1 MNLDNNI
8 LAVVEPAIMPTA
20 IEIEGHG
27 ESNES
32 GGADRQTKAI
42 GVDLPF
48 VLLNNYQFMQKDIQ
62 SFSLDNSGFLPEMR
76 IRLVDRKN
84 TFGVDSF
91 PRDGDVITILLNSKN
106 SSTFKS
112 IHMDFDI
119 TSITSKQASE
129 GDFNA
134 ITVVGTAK
142 VPRLYSEECRS
153 FEAAGSL
160 DHLEEVARDLQLG
173 LATNIENTDDTQIR
187 IQAYTSTLDFIKETV
202 DTSYISEDS
211 FQRFYIDQYYYLTYI
226 DVNKV
231 FNSPNPPIDDLQ
243 ASFASAIYSTAED
256 KESPEDNDDIEVPLI
271 LTNHRNS
278 KGTNMFIGAFNLVN
292 NANDISTAYGYTRD
306 VVIYDDNSE
315 AGERVQEF
323 TIEALNSEEMMDY
336 EEPLKGRRGEDRYD
350 THKKHK
356 YIGRQ
361 DVGEGDIGNVH
372 PSLNFAKL
380 HQAQNLAEIEKVKL
394 KVSLESF
401 NPSIYKYQKIPILIY
416 EYNKERVAAMLKY
429 NKFLDEQGF
438 SDKFLDIA
446 PALDEED
453 NDDSKPDQV
462 VNRFLSGFYVIE
474 NINYKYNIDK
484 GGIVQEVTLIRREWP
499 GGFTNYVE

>member
-20 IEIEGHG
+20 IEIAGLG
-27 ESNES
+27 ESNE
-32 GGADRQTKAI
+32 GGGEGRQTKTI

-62 SFSLDNSGFLPEMR
+62 SFSLDNSGFLPEIR

-91 PRDGDVITILLNSKN
+91 PRDGDIITILLNSKN

-119 TSITSKQASE
+119 TRITSKQASE

-134 ITVVGTAK
+134 ITVVGTVK

-153 FEAAGSL
+153 FNAAGSL

-173 LATNIENTDDTQIR
+173 LATNIDSTDDVQIR
-187 IQAYTSTLDFIKETV
+187 LQAYTTTIDFIKETV

-211 FQRFYIDQYYYLTYI
+211 FQRFYIDPYYYLTYI

-231 FNSPNPPIDDLQ
+231 FNSPNPSISDLQ

-256 KESPEDNDDIEVPLI
+256 KEIPEDNDDIEAPLI
-271 LTNHRNS
+271 LTNHINT
-278 KGTNMFIGAFNLVN
+278 KGTNMFISAFNLVN
-292 NANDISTAYGYTRD
+292 NANDISIEYGYTRD
-306 VVIYDDNSE
+306 VIIYDNNLE

-323 TIEALNSEEMMDY
+323 TIEALTSDEMMDY
-336 EEPLKGRRGEDRYD
+336 EEPLKGRRNEDRYG

-361 DVGEGDIGNVH
+361 DVGESDLGNAH
-372 PSLNFAKL
+372 SSLNFAKL

-401 NPSIYKYQKIPILIY
+401 NPSIYKYQKIPVLIY
-416 EYNKERVAAMLKY
+416 EYNKERVVAMLKY
-429 NKFLDEQGF
+429 NKLLDEQGF
-438 SDKFLDIA
+438 SDKFLDIDPGIA
-446 PALDEED
+446 DED
-453 NDDSKPDQV
+453 NEDSRPDQV

-474 NINYKYNIDK
+474 NINYRYNIDK

-499 GGFTNYVE
+499 GGFTNYAE